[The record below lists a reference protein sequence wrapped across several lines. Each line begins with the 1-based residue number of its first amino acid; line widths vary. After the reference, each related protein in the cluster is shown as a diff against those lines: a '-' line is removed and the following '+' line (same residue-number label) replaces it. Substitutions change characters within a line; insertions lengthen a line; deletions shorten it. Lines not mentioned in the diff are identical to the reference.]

1 MEADFPGV
9 KSEVVSG
16 ERSGGWTGGK
26 WFASWPDPSFQFA
39 SFKFE
44 TWERLGEVE
53 REGGLKEDGA
63 KWGVQRAH
71 HD

>member
-1 MEADFPGV
+1 MEADLPGV

-16 ERSGGWTGGK
+16 ERSGGWTGGSGLPAGQIPA
-26 WFASWPDPSFQFA
+26 FSLPVLNLRP
-39 SFKFE
+39 
-44 TWERLGEVE
+44 ERLGGVE